1 MGGSKAM
8 PVKLFKL
15 RNVPDDEAADV
26 RQLLTDHDID
36 FYETGAGGWGIS
48 MPAIWL
54 HDTSQLAQA
63 RALIEAYQK
72 KRTAQARV
80 EYEQLKKQGQH
91 ETVMDKVR
99 ENPVQ
104 FALLF
109 ILSLFILYVSL
120 APFFQ
125 FGE

>member
-1 MGGSKAM
+1 M

-15 RNVPDDEAADV
+15 RNVPDDEAEDV
-26 RQLLTDHDID
+26 RQLLADHDID
-36 FYETGAGGWGIS
+36 FYETHAGGWGIS

-54 HDTSQLAQA
+54 QDGTQLAQA
-63 RALIEAYQK
+63 TALIDAYQAE
-72 KRTAQARV
+72 RTVQARS
-80 EYEQLKKQGQH
+80 EYEQLKQAGKH
-91 ETVMDKVR
+91 RTVMDMIS

-104 FALLF
+104 FILL
-109 ILSLFILYVSL
+109 LLLTLFILYVSL

>member
-1 MGGSKAM
+1 MGGNKAM

-15 RNVPDDEAADV
+15 RNVPDDEAAEV
-26 RQLLTDHDID
+26 RQLLADHAID
-36 FYETGAGGWGIS
+36 FYETAAGGWGIS

-54 HDTSQLAQA
+54 RDSSQLAQA
-63 RALIEAYQK
+63 RALIDEYQK

-91 ETVMDKVR
+91 KTVMDKIR
-99 ENPVQ
+99 ESPAQ
-104 FALLF
+104 FVLLF
-109 ILSLFILYVSL
+109 ILTLFILYVSL
-120 APFFQ
+120 APFLQ